1 MLPTI
6 QQRGAFMHRRTF
18 NSIFLVAS
26 FLAASV
32 SSAAES
38 SHHSLWLLHG
48 KSNSVY
54 LLGSVHFLNPN
65 EQLPEVIDGAYKN
78 AEAIVMEIDMDDLDP
93 LEAQEVVMQLG
104 MLPPD
109 QTLDK
114 VIGEPIYSEL
124 AEQAEKLGLDES
136 MLSHFRPWFA
146 GLTLAQLNLR
156 AAGLDPDS
164 GVEKR
169 LTTLAARDHKPIE
182 GLETLQEQLG
192 LLANLP
198 PKQERE
204 LVTYMLADAEH
215 ISDEIDTLLN
225 AWRAGDSAG
234 LEKLLTKDLSE
245 HPNLIQPLTT
255 DRNRKWL
262 PKIEH
267 LLDDS
272 KDYLVVV
279 GALHLVGK
287 NSVIDLLQRD
297 GHKVEQL

>member
-1 MLPTI
+1 
-6 QQRGAFMHRRTF
+6 MHRRAF
-18 NSIFLVAS
+18 GLIASIATFLVA
-26 FLAASV
+26 FA
-32 SSAAES
+32 SSADQS
-38 SHHSLWLLHG
+38 IHHSLWLLHG

-54 LLGSVHFLNPN
+54 LLGSVHFLSPD
-65 EQLPEVIDGAYKN
+65 EHLPDAINAAYKD

-93 LEAQEVVMQLG
+93 LHAQQVVMQLG

-114 VIGEPIYSEL
+114 VVGEPIYGQLS
-124 AEQAEKLGLDES
+124 AEAKKLGLDQS
-136 MLSHFRPWFA
+136 MLEHLRPWFA

-156 AAGLDPDS
+156 AVGLDPDS

-169 LTTLAARDHKPIE
+169 LTALAAKDHKPIE
-182 GLETLQEQLG
+182 GLETLEEQLG

-198 PKQERE
+198 PKQENE

-215 ISDEIDTLLN
+215 ISDEVGSLLA
-225 AWRAGDSAG
+225 AWRAGDTAG
-234 LEKLLTKDLSE
+234 LEKLLKKDLDE
-245 HPNLIQPLTT
+245 HPDLIQPLTT

-262 PKIEH
+262 PKIEQ
-267 LLDDS
+267 LLNGQ

-287 NSVIDLLQRD
+287 GSVIDLLQRD
-297 GHKVEQL
+297 GYKVEQL